1 MPSAYT
7 YDPATFPAIGQLAAL
22 GAAHSYTGPGA
33 LVAPYLAGAGGSG
46 GGMAGIRMP
55 LPGGR
60 DVARA
65 FGAGQAG
72 EEEPVYVNAKQYHC
86 ILRRRAQRAKQ
97 EQENKL
103 VKTRKP
109 FLHQSRHAHAM
120 KRKRG
125 PGGRFLSKSEL
136 EELAQKQQAEGG
148 AAAESAAAAA

>member
-1 MPSAYT
+1 MRA
-7 YDPATFPAIGQLAAL
+7 
-22 GAAHSYTGPGA
+22 
-33 LVAPYLAGAGGSG
+33 
-46 GGMAGIRMP
+46 
-55 LPGGR
+55 GR

-125 PGGRFLSKSEL
+125 P
-136 EELAQKQQAEGG
+136 
-148 AAAESAAAAA
+148 